1 MQAIRA
7 LVKLSE
13 HCPECGALLVRVG
26 RAGVCPHCDCEV
38 EDDLE
43 TFPVRLLRL
52 APEGR
57 TSPSPAAQDDLPTD
71 LSEEAA

>member
-1 MQAIRA
+1 MQAIRD

-26 RAGVCPHCDCEV
+26 RAGLCPHCDCEV
-38 EDDLE
+38 EDVVE
-43 TFPVRLLRL
+43 AFPARLIRF

-57 TSPSPAAQDDLPTD
+57 ASPSPAARDDLPAD

>member
-1 MQAIRA
+1 MQAIRD
-7 LVKLSE
+7 LVKLSD

-26 RAGVCPHCDCEV
+26 HAGLCPHCDCEV
-38 EDDLE
+38 EDALE
-43 TFPVRLLRL
+43 TFPSRLIRF

-57 TSPSPAAQDDLPTD
+57 AAPTADRDDLPAD

>member
-1 MQAIRA
+1 MQAIRD

-26 RAGVCPHCDCEV
+26 RAGLCPHCDCEV
-38 EDDLE
+38 EDALE
-43 TFPVRLLRL
+43 PFPSRLIRF

-57 TSPSPAAQDDLPTD
+57 PSPPSAEQDDLPAD